1 MEMGVHAGGG
11 QQHYDQCRQQPR
23 HSSHVDAF
31 LTSGALLKSSGL
43 RAGLLQTAPER
54 KSASAHLGFRQPMHV
69 HPQPWRSVTLTRRP
83 EDLSLAMEELD

>member
-31 LTSGALLKSSGL
+31 LTSGASLKVQVCAQVYFT
-43 RAGLLQTAPER
+43 R
-54 KSASAHLGFRQPMHV
+54 
-69 HPQPWRSVTLTRRP
+69 PQKGKGPQHTLDSDNLCTCTRNRGGR
-83 EDLSLAMEELD
+83 

>member
-31 LTSGALLKSSGL
+31 LTSGASLKVQVC
-43 RAGLLQTAPER
+43 AQVKPQTAPR
-54 KSASAHLGFRQPMHV
+54 KEKGLST
-69 HPQPWRSVTLTRRP
+69 PWIPTTYARTPATVAVGDFDTQT
-83 EDLSLAMEELD
+83 